1 MTYIFLKFS
10 FGCSLNHI
18 FLTFFWSDQFFD
30 QLKIHDYNPIHKLSM
45 ICCRYHHGRLMVKI
59 LHLILLVNNW
69 QNGNNSINILWP
81 HLFQNPP
88 FIDVVSIKDFISY
101 ICYIYQCYFGIRHLC
116 LICLCFSRMIDLKN
130 LC

>member
-1 MTYIFLKFS
+1 LFLQSYFSNISPIWSIFWPIEK
-10 FGCSLNHI
+10 
-18 FLTFFWSDQFFD
+18 
-30 QLKIHDYNPIHKLSM
+30 HDYNPIQRLSM

-81 HLFQNPP
+81 RLFQNPP
-88 FIDVVSIKDFISY
+88 FIDVGSIKDFISY

-116 LICLCFSRMIDLKN
+116 LICLCLSRMIDLKN